1 MGFFLLP
8 KMTAF
13 MKSLYVY
20 HFVAEETVCA
30 DVPRAS
36 PLFRTFST
44 LYESLLILKM
54 MDYILY
60 YRLVVVVFL
69 LLLLLLLQRCILQ
82 KFQKLCERRLYIYK
96 YYMYLVSE

>member
-1 MGFFLLP
+1 
-8 KMTAF
+8 

-54 MDYILY
+54 MDYILCW
-60 YRLVVVVFL
+60 LVVV

-82 KFQKLCERRLYIYK
+82 KFQKLCERRLDIYI
-96 YYMYLVSE
+96 

>member
-1 MGFFLLP
+1 MVVGFP
-8 KMTAF
+8 SQKWKNMH
-13 MKSLYVY
+13 SLCVY

-36 PLFRTFST
+36 LFRTFST

-82 KFQKLCERRLYIYK
+82 KFQKLCERRLDIYI
-96 YYMYLVSE
+96 SIICI

>member
-1 MGFFLLP
+1 
-8 KMTAF
+8 

-69 LLLLLLLQRCILQ
+69 LLLLLQRCILQ
-82 KFQKLCERRLYIYK
+82 KFQKLCERRLDIYI
-96 YYMYLVSE
+96 SIICI

>member
-1 MGFFLLP
+1 
-8 KMTAF
+8 

-36 PLFRTFST
+36 LFRTFST

-54 MDYILY
+54 MDYILCW
-60 YRLVVVVFL
+60 LVVV

-82 KFQKLCERRLYIYK
+82 KFQKLCERLYIY
-96 YYMYLVSE
+96 YIYVSIVSED